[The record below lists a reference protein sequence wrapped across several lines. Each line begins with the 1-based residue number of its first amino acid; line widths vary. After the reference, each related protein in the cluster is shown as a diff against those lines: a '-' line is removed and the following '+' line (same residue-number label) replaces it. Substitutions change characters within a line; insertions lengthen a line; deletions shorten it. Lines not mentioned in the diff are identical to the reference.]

1 MMLLMPWGKDDG
13 NGATVDLPAEYFVLL
28 PLVAHRR
35 LFGDFA
41 RTQAPP
47 DTIFLHELSP
57 VDAALNAAFVGTD
70 SWKMIEILRSRFRD
84 LSGAEGGFAV
94 GAASVTP
101 QSATGAVSPQQATDY
116 QLLEGL

>member
-1 MMLLMPWGKDDG
+1 VGQRRRQRGDG
-13 NGATVDLPAEYFVLL
+13 GPARGIFCAAAAR
-28 PLVAHRR
+28 PHRR